1 MNKAAVDLLGPCF
14 CMKIYFS
21 FSGIICPKVHL
32 LGHMVRPSFVFQW
45 KGWTALQS
53 GCTILHFYQLCSSD
67 AASSPILASWVWSL
81 FFYLGHSARYRVLFH
96 CGFNLHFKKRLNALS
111 CVHPLCSS
119 VYSCLFLFANWTVFQ
134 MLDFLKNR
142 FIKISFTHHTTHQF
156 KVHDSIF
163 TDLCKHHHNQF

>member
-1 MNKAAVDLLGPCF
+1 MF
-14 CMKIYFS
+14 
-21 FSGIICPKVHL
+21 FSGRAEL
-32 LGHMVRPSFVFQW
+32 LSRVAVPFYISTSCVAAMQLLPPSLPAGCGH
-45 KGWTALQS
+45 
-53 GCTILHFYQLCSSD
+53 Y
-67 AASSPILASWVWSL
+67 

-96 CGFNLHFKKRLNALS
+96 CGFNLHFKEVS

-119 VYSCLFLFANWTVFQ
+119 VYSCLFLFSNWTVFQ

-163 TDLCKHHHNQF
+163 TDLCQHHHNQV